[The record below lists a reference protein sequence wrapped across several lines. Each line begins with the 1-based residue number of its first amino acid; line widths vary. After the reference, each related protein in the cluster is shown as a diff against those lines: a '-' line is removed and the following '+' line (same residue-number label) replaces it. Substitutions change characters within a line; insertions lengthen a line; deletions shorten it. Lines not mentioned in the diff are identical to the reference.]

1 MNIVSKIV
9 CAIYI
14 YIYRIS
20 YTIYIGWYRKST
32 LCIHETHIQTHSNT
46 VHNVTHKNIGNI
58 IQIQVHYVWK
68 IKKINFNWLQS
79 TFSSSKFNML
89 FACFYDIRIFSKQNR
104 EKNCIHQRIFL
115 FFLVSILKSFSF
127 SFLFFCFWY
136 SFSTFIRNS
145 LGFWVSFFFSFR
157 FFLSNFGFAVVALEE
172 KISIE
177 FSHTLTHPHTCT
189 SI

>member
-1 MNIVSKIV
+1 MQREFYIWNKFISVFFFVESKINEYSVQNSV
-9 CAIYI
+9 CDIYI

-115 FFLVSILKSFSF
+115 FF
-127 SFLFFCFWY
+127 WY
-136 SFSTFIRNS
+136 QF
-145 LGFWVSFFFSFR
+145 
-157 FFLSNFGFAVVALEE
+157 
-172 KISIE
+172 
-177 FSHTLTHPHTCT
+177 
-189 SI
+189 